1 MFISYTQ
8 LLITN
13 QMIHKYTTIVLI
25 FLPYTKIKIY
35 GKTRKPFIEL
45 MVWIP
50 KYMCELIGYLT
61 KLKVTYCD
69 EKDELMN

>member
-1 MFISYTQ
+1 MSISYKQ
-8 LLITN
+8 LPITK
-13 QMIHKYTTIVLI
+13 QVIHKYTTIVLI

-35 GKTRKPFIEL
+35 DKTRKPFIEF

-50 KYMCELIGYLT
+50 KCMCELIGDLT

-69 EKDELMN
+69 KKDELMN